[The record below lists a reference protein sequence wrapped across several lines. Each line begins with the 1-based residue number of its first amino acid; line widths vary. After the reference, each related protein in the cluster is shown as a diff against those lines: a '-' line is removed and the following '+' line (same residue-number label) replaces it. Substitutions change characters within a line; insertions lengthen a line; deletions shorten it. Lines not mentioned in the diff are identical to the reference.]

1 MKSFSTIC
9 FTIIVT
15 DWKQFSHFRFE
26 KCVVAKSR
34 LLFICFA
41 WSVVLWYMVIVWLLV
56 SISPLLFSRTVCGA
70 VIRVKMVDL
79 WQIRA
84 LRLVTF
90 LLASRSILGQGVKNA
105 APRCCSAADEWS
117 YLSCHEGSAGEV
129 TAQLYLVSGA
139 DACTPLPFTR
149 EETEKQKRGRERET
163 NPAPSSTS
171 SVPPEPI
178 SLPIIP
184 QSCCPER
191 RLWHIYMFFLLTFQ
205 RPFCQRL

>member
-1 MKSFSTIC
+1 MIC
-9 FTIIVT
+9 
-15 DWKQFSHFRFE
+15 
-26 KCVVAKSR
+26 CSR
-34 LLFICFA
+34 VNCHRLTARLYLS
-41 WSVVLWYMVIVWLLV
+41 SVVL
-56 SISPLLFSRTVCGA
+56 SNC
-70 VIRVKMVDL
+70 
-79 WQIRA
+79 
-84 LRLVTF
+84 LRCCDSGEDGGLVTDQGIQ
-90 LLASRSILGQGVKNA
+90 AGDIPPGQQIHPGLGVKNA

-129 TAQLYLVSGA
+129 TAQLYLVSSA
-139 DACTPLPFTR
+139 DAFTR